1 MADNSFFNNV
11 DKKIAEKQ
19 QEQKKEKTRLDEE
32 RAFLS
37 QIVESLVPKVEF
49 YKEGLLERGIY
60 AELSSSSRY
69 ICFKM
74 KYKDGGRHDL
84 LLSET
89 QRFDG
94 GITMTTESTN
104 DDGRT
109 YTSTDGSS
117 YKSNN
122 WDNDIFIQ
130 KLEKHINDYLFYAE
144 RHGGL

>member
-49 YKEGLLERGIY
+49 YKEGLLERGIR

-74 KYKDGGRHDL
+74 KYKDGGDMTCSCLKRNDL
-84 LLSET
+84 M
-89 QRFDG
+89 G
-94 GITMTTESTN
+94 GSP
-104 DDGRT
+104 
-109 YTSTDGSS
+109 
-117 YKSNN
+117 
-122 WDNDIFIQ
+122 
-130 KLEKHINDYLFYAE
+130 
-144 RHGGL
+144 

>member
-19 QEQKKEKTRLDEE
+19 QEQKEEKTRLDEE

-37 QIVESLVPKVEF
+37 QLVESLLPKVEF
-49 YKEGLLERGIY
+49 YKDGLLERGVH
-60 AELSSSSRY
+60 AELSSSPRH

-94 GITMTTESTN
+94 RITMTTESTS

-109 YTSTDGSS
+109 FTSIDGSS
-117 YKSNN
+117 YESSQWN
-122 WDNDIFIQ
+122 NDIFIQ